1 VPLSTLSEMRQTRSL
16 EEVHQK
22 SSALEGIVAQQ
33 EFIRHRPVDLPE
45 DIAEGRFSFEV
56 KGNLIP
62 MTRQRQNQA
71 EE

>member
-1 VPLSTLSEMRQTRSL
+1 
-16 EEVHQK
+16 
-22 SSALEGIVAQQ
+22 VAQQ

-62 MTRQRQNQA
+62 MARQRQNQA
-71 EE
+71 ET